1 MSSTY
6 ERKTLE
12 QLKRSRSAILGV
24 TTKLETKLR
33 PYLDKAKEYITADDL
48 SYLRTIERQLE
59 KRFEDAGALNS
70 AALERTTDTDSDL
83 EKEIE
88 DAEDFENKIGTQ
100 LERISSF
107 LDQFE
112 VSDSAVAA
120 AINASPTSSSST
132 TGNLKMPNFDLPKF
146 KGHYKDWTPFYEQF
160 MASVDSSTTIADIQ
174 KFNFLKAALSG
185 EALQLVSHLPLSNSN
200 YKIALKSLMD
210 RYDNER
216 LTVNSHLDAILQ
228 LQPLS
233 GESAS
238 QLRQLL
244 VSFEENLMAIE
255 ALKVNTK
262 NSDFIWVRILS
273 EKLDQES
280 RRQWELD
287 YPGKKLQTLQQ
298 LRDFINK
305 RVQALEASSSV
316 TTTRKVNQSTN
327 YNKFGRNQKIERRF
341 LKTTRL
347 HLKDVIAVQK
357 TTKSLL
363 ARSSLHSTLKTE
375 KI

>member
-1 MSSTY
+1 MIIISCSPTIKSSY
-6 ERKTLE
+6 QHRQHL
-12 QLKRSRSAILGV
+12 V
-24 TTKLETKLR
+24 TTKLETKLG
-33 PYLDKAKEYITADDL
+33 PYLDKAKEDITADDL
-48 SYLRTIERQLE
+48 SYLRTIESQLE

-70 AALERTTDTDSDL
+70 AALERTPDTDSVL

-107 LDQFE
+107 LEQFE
-112 VSDSAVAA
+112 VSDSAVTA

-132 TGNLKMPNFDLPKF
+132 TGNLKMPKFDLQKF

-174 KFNFLKAALSG
+174 KFNYLKAALSC

-228 LQPLS
+228 LQPL
-233 GESAS
+233 GGKSAS
-238 QLRQLL
+238 QLL

-287 YPGKKLQTLQQ
+287 YPGKK
-298 LRDFINK
+298 
-305 RVQALEASSSV
+305 
-316 TTTRKVNQSTN
+316 
-327 YNKFGRNQKIERRF
+327 
-341 LKTTRL
+341 
-347 HLKDVIAVQK
+347 
-357 TTKSLL
+357 
-363 ARSSLHSTLKTE
+363 
-375 KI
+375 

>member
-1 MSSTY
+1 MSSTN

-33 PYLDKAKEYITADDL
+33 PYLDKAKEDITADDL

-70 AALERTTDTDSDL
+70 AALERTPDTDSDL

-107 LDQFE
+107 SEHIE
-112 VSDSAVAA
+112 VSDSAVTAA
-120 AINASPTSSSST
+120 FNASPTSSFST
-132 TGNLKMPNFDLPKF
+132 TGNLKMPKFDLPKF

-174 KFNFLKAALSG
+174 KFNYLKAALS
-185 EALQLVSHLPLSNSN
+185 EALQLVSHLPLSYSN

-216 LTVNSHLDAILQ
+216 LTVNSHLDARLQ

-244 VSFEENLMAIE
+244 VSFEENLLAIE

-262 NSDFIWVRILS
+262 
-273 EKLDQES
+273 K
-280 RRQWELD
+280 
-287 YPGKKLQTLQQ
+287 
-298 LRDFINK
+298 
-305 RVQALEASSSV
+305 
-316 TTTRKVNQSTN
+316 
-327 YNKFGRNQKIERRF
+327 
-341 LKTTRL
+341 
-347 HLKDVIAVQK
+347 
-357 TTKSLL
+357 
-363 ARSSLHSTLKTE
+363 
-375 KI
+375 